1 MCGIAGFLSLTELLT
16 DPSATLVAMA
26 GAIAHRGP
34 DDSGT
39 WVDESAGLG
48 LAHRRLSIVDLSP
61 LGHQPMASAGGRYM
75 VVFNGELYNFRILR
89 GELEREGAQFRG
101 HSDTEVLLA
110 AVEAWG
116 LNRALE
122 RFEGMFAF
130 ALWDT
135 HDRVLALARDRIGE
149 KPLYHATMGGTF
161 LFGSELKAL
170 AQHPSWRGE
179 IDRGALALYFR
190 HNYIP
195 GPHCIFAGAAKVRP
209 GTVVRVRADSAG
221 GFTTDV
227 HEYWTLRDA
236 VARGRAHRFAGSLPD
251 ATEALDAL
259 LRDVV
264 ASEMVADVPLGAFL
278 SGGIDSSTIVG
289 VMQAV
294 SPTPVRTF
302 TIGFWD
308 KAYNEADHARRVA
321 DHLGTAHEELYVTP
335 EQALA
340 VIPRLPAMYDEPFAD
355 SSQIPTFLVAQ
366 LARRQVTVSVSGD
379 GGDELFGGYTRYPQT
394 VRLWN
399 QLQRLPSP
407 VRATMAALVDR
418 APDAVLDPAFA
429 ALSRLPGGG
438 SLVNGTDRLRARAA
452 LWSASSLPRF
462 YQQIL
467 SMWIAPER
475 LMAGGAEAASVFGEP
490 RATNGNGVDVEH
502 LMYLDGMTYLPD
514 DIMVKVDRASMQV
527 SLEARAPLLHHR
539 IVEFAC
545 SLPLEYKLHDGVG
558 KVVLR
563 RVLERYVPRELFDRP
578 KRGFAIPMGDWIR
591 GPLREWAEA
600 LLDPSRMRAEGYL
613 DVRTVTRLWE
623 RHKAGTDD
631 YIGQL
636 WPVLMFQA
644 WLESDTAMAGRTPSH
659 AGPAVIAHA

>member
-1 MCGIAGFLSLTELLT
+1 MCGIAGFLSSSPPSP
-16 DPSATLVAMA
+16 DPVATLGEMA
-26 GAIAHRGP
+26 CAIAHRGP

-39 WVDESAGLG
+39 WFDAESGIG

-61 LGHQPMASAGGRYM
+61 LGHQPMRSPGERYT
-75 VVFNGELYNFRILR
+75 VVFNGEIYNFPALR
-89 GELEREGAQFRG
+89 TELEALGARFRG

-110 AVEAWG
+110 AVEHWG
-116 LNRALE
+116 LDKALV

-130 ALWDT
+130 ALWDAR
-135 HDRVLALARDRIGE
+135 DRVLALARDRMGE
-149 KPLYHATMGGTF
+149 KPLYYATMGDTL

-170 AQHPSWRGE
+170 ARHPRWRGE

-195 GPHCIFAGAAKVRP
+195 GPHCIFAGARKVRP
-209 GTVVRVRADSAG
+209 GTVVRIRAEG
-221 GFTTDV
+221 NGFRTDE

-236 VARGRAHRFAGSLPD
+236 VARGQANRFAGSLNE
-251 ATEALDAL
+251 ATDALDLL
-259 LRDVV
+259 LRDVIG
-264 ASEMVADVPLGAFL
+264 SEMVADVPLGAFL

-289 VMQAV
+289 VMQAL
-294 SPTPVRTF
+294 STTPVRTF

-308 KAYNEADHARRVA
+308 TAYNEAEHARLVA

-335 EQALA
+335 DDALG

-355 SSQIPTFLVAQ
+355 SSQIPTFLVSQ

-399 QLQRLPSP
+399 ELRRMPAPLRS
-407 VRATMAALVDR
+407 ALAGVVNLT
-418 APDAVLDPAFA
+418 PDGVLDPTLA
-429 ALSRLPGGG
+429 AAGRFPGAG
-438 SLVNGTDRLRARAA
+438 SLAGGTDRLRTRAA
-452 LWSASSLPRF
+452 LWSADSLPSF
-462 YQQIL
+462 YQQLL
-467 SMWIAPER
+467 SMWIAPSR
-475 LMAGGAEAASVFGEP
+475 LVAGAREPATAFGQPDVGTGA
-490 RATNGNGVDVEH
+490 GVDVEH

-539 IVEFAC
+539 VVEFAC

-563 RVLERYVPRELFDRP
+563 RVLERYVPRALFERP
-578 KRGFAIPMGDWIR
+578 KRGFAIPMGAWLR
-591 GPLREWAEA
+591 GPLREWAES
-600 LLDPSRMRAEGYL
+600 LLDTTRMREEGFL
-613 DVRTVTRLWE
+613 DVRAVRRLWD
-623 RHKAGTDD
+623 RHLSGADD
-631 YIGQL
+631 HITQL

-644 WLESDTAMAGRTPSH
+644 WLESDTARAGRGVAAVHDH
-659 AGPAVIAHA
+659 AMAARG